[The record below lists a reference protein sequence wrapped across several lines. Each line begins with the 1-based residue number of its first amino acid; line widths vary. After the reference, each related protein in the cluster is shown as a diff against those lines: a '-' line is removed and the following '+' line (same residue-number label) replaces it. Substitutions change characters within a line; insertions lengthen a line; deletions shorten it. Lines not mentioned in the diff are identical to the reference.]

1 MNGPKWIKT
10 KDFGSNKI
18 KFHAYQH
25 TKKPKT
31 EKETYKKKNQF
42 KAQLVQNRS
51 K

>member
-1 MNGPKWIKT
+1 MDQSTWIKT

-25 TKKPKT
+25 TKKPKI